1 MDQSPNRIGVDRGNF
16 SDSTKGQ
23 NSQTTNGQL
32 IVRSQ
37 HVEEQ
42 AYVQME
48 EESTEFQI
56 LQGQS
61 QIEMQNRNSA
71 NRDFRASNE
80 TKMGDA
86 SNVLIGTSG

>member
-1 MDQSPNRIGVDRGNF
+1 M
-16 SDSTKGQ
+16 
-23 NSQTTNGQL
+23 
-32 IVRSQ
+32 SQ
-37 HVEEQ
+37 HVVEEQ